1 MPANRVAHNRSPLL
15 RRMFEDGLVRPKLMI
30 GPNGAPV
37 TGSGLDVTQPPY
49 RPLDRNG
56 QPVENL
62 YVIGLQL
69 SSVQWGTSIAA
80 EAGASGETGGRTL
93 QDADRIARAILD
105 AADDGGRTDA
115 AQAGTAVV
123 GSGSQGR

>member
-1 MPANRVAHNRSPLL
+1 M
-15 RRMFEDGLVRPKLMI
+15 
-30 GPNGAPV
+30 

-56 QPVENL
+56 QPVQNM

-93 QDADRIARAILD
+93 QDANRIARAILD
-105 AADDGGRTDA
+105 TAETRSLAEP

-123 GSGSQGR
+123 GSGSKGR